1 MHEEKAK
8 PIAPQGMGSQ
18 SVARRWA
25 GIHPTVLAYVRSMV
39 KRPEDVE
46 DIVQQVAVA
55 ILADD
60 TPRPEDRHFNAWVL
74 GIARNRVLKFWRDEK
89 RHRVVMFN
97 TETVDRVAA
106 FYLDNLPRNS
116 VVTEALEH
124 CMTRLTQRAR
134 HLLELRYVRDL
145 KPRDISERLGLSS
158 RGISVTLCRI
168 RESLRTCMNE
178 RLQRAESKP

>member
-1 MHEEKAK
+1 MQDETTNREKAE
-8 PIAPQGMGSQ
+8 GMKVE

-25 GIHPTVLAYVRSMV
+25 GIHPTVLSYVRSMV
-39 KRPEDVE
+39 NRPEDVE

-55 ILADD
+55 ILSDN
-60 TPRPEDRHFNAWVL
+60 TPRPDERHFNGWVL
-74 GIARNRVLKFWRDEK
+74 GIARNRVLKYWRDEK

-97 TETVDRVAA
+97 TDTIDRVAA
-106 FYLDNLPRNS
+106 YYLDNLPRNS
-116 VVTEALEH
+116 LVIEALEQ

-134 HLLELRYVRDL
+134 HLLELRYVRDM

-168 RESLRTCMNE
+168 RESLRACMNE
-178 RLQRAESKP
+178 RMQNAE

>member
-1 MHEEKAK
+1 MREDSIPSNKQTGELN
-8 PIAPQGMGSQ
+8 SE

-39 KRPEDVE
+39 NRPEDAE

-55 ILADD
+55 IMSDD
-60 TPRPEDRHFNAWVL
+60 TERPEDRHFNGWVL
-74 GIARNRVLKFWRDEK
+74 GIARNRVLKYWRDEK

-97 TETVDRVAA
+97 TETIDRVAS
-106 FYLDNLPRNS
+106 FYLENMPRNS
-116 VVTEALEH
+116 TVVEALEQ

-134 HLLELRYVRDL
+134 HLLELRYVRDM
-145 KPRDISERLGLSS
+145 KPRDMSERLGLSS

-168 RESLRTCMNE
+168 RESLRTCINE
-178 RLQRAESKP
+178 RLQRAE